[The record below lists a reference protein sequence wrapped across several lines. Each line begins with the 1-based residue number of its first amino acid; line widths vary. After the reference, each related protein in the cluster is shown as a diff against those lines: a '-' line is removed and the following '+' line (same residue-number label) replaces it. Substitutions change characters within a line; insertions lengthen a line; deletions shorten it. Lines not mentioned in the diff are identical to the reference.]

1 MTRFNADIVIALL
14 LIAGSTIFLVASFN
28 IDRDSLGMVSA
39 GLWPRIAIVV
49 LGVLSFVYLAQSVRA
64 GWSRPGRISFKTW
77 LSDNRNVIACFALY
91 ALFLLGLPT
100 LGMLLSGVLFV
111 FVSLTV
117 LGPRGLRAHAL
128 HLAIAVVSIGAMW
141 AIFTFGLGVILPQG
155 EVLPRW

>member
-14 LIAGSTIFLVASFN
+14 LIAGSTIFLVASFD

-39 GLWPRIAIVV
+39 GLWPRVAIVL
-49 LGVLSFVYLAQSVRA
+49 LGVLSFIYLGQSVRA
-64 GWSRPGRISFKTW
+64 GWTRPGRISLKAW
-77 LSDNRNVIACFALY
+77 LSDNRNVLACFALY
-91 ALFLLGLPT
+91 ALFLLGLPF
-100 LGMLLSGVLFV
+100 LGLLLSGVLFV
-111 FVSLTV
+111 FLSLTV
-117 LGPRGLRAHAL
+117 LGHRSLRAHAL